1 MFTNKIGQP
10 CRLESITIMHV
21 SYKVYDHP
29 CPRALP
35 LDHNPMATMHAQRY
49 KNILVTS
56 TIAI

>member
-35 LDHNPMATMHAQRY
+35 LDHNPMATMH
-49 KNILVTS
+49 N
-56 TIAI
+56 AIKTFWLLQP